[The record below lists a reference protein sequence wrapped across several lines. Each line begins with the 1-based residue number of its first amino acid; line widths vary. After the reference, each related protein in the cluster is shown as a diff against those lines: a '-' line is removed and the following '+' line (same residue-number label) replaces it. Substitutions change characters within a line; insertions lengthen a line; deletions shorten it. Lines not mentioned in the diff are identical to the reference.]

1 MHITFT
7 PTGNCTDVHVYVA
20 VQAIMKRR
28 DGDGKGKE
36 GKACLPLRL
45 EVSILLY
52 FHLISLLQYLI
63 SFFPEYKP
71 QIHFY
76 KKTKIFRAAFDKNL
90 TISINISFFSF
101 I

>member
-28 DGDGKGKE
+28 DGDGDGKGKE

-63 SFFPEYKP
+63 SFIPEYKP
-71 QIHFY
+71 RIHIY
-76 KKTKIFRAAFDKNL
+76 KKKKNFLQHSTKV
-90 TISINISFFSF
+90 
-101 I
+101 